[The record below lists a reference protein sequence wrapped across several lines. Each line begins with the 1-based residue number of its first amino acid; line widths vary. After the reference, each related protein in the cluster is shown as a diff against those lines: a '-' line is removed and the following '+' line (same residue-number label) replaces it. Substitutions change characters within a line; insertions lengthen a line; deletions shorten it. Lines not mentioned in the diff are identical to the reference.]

1 MSTILQF
8 SDWLEKRDQDLHEN
22 WKNWVAGLGTGAALA
37 AGATGLLPTKQNQ
50 QMTASKEISN
60 LSMTIEREQDQN
72 GKTYLWSFTF
82 KNAPSAK
89 IALENAKREVRDE
102 LIRMYGSKSDLSGIT
117 AAVQSDDGKG
127 NIVVDVGKHDVRS
140 VRASMQD

>member
-1 MSTILQF
+1 
-8 SDWLEKRDQDLHEN
+8 
-22 WKNWVAGLGTGAALA
+22 
-37 AGATGLLPTKQNQ
+37 
-50 QMTASKEISN
+50 
-60 LSMTIEREQDQN
+60 MTIEREQDQS

-89 IALENAKREVRDE
+89 MALENAKREVRDE